1 MKSGSASIPR
11 NIPCPNKFLAAPL
24 SSNPADVHKL
34 KPNNLRLAKTK
45 QNVLMEFRGFSEAN
59 WLDRPGEILAIKN
72 YSEQNH

>member
-11 NIPCPNKFLAAPL
+11 HIPCPNKFLAPPL

-45 QNVLMEFRGFSEAN
+45 QNVLMEFRGFPEAN
-59 WLDRPGEILAIKN
+59 
-72 YSEQNH
+72 

>member
-45 QNVLMEFRGFSEAN
+45 QNVLMEF
-59 WLDRPGEILAIKN
+59 
-72 YSEQNH
+72 